1 MFLLN
6 IGSNFIYI
14 KLEHIYIY
22 LGIIFILDTLIIF
35 LFFVNKFKLIIF
47 KNYEIRNIYSR
58 IIIIIKKNYEFKR
71 ERYNSW

>member
-1 MFLLN
+1 MFLLT
-6 IGSNFIYI
+6 IVSNFTYI